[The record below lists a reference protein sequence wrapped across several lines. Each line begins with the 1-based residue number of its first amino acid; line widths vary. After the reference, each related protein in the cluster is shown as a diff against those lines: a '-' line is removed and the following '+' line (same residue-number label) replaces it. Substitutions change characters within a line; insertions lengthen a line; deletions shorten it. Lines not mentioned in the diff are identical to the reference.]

1 MNKLNILSTFYCT
14 LSKFH
19 TNLGLMMFNYLLTL
33 TFTFGTIAYSQTYK
47 NVVAKQD
54 GLSITVRYDM
64 VGKLFRGDQVALTYS
79 LDNGKTYSIIN
90 DAEGD
95 LGKNVLPGKNNEIN
109 WLLIDKDFIIGKIIN
124 FRLVT
129 IPDGM
134 VYVDGGEYLRVNID
148 GEKKEKTEHSVIL
161 GSFLMDETE
170 VTQREYRH
178 VMGKYASDYTGCMEC
193 PVENVSW
200 FDAVAF
206 ALKIGKR
213 LPTEAE
219 WEYAAKGG
227 ANHSSKQ
234 KYSGSNRID
243 DVAWYLGNSDS
254 KQPVGRK
261 KPNSIGL
268 YDMSGNVWEWCADWY
283 HDDYFQI
290 ASKKNPQGP
299 DYGTEKVVRGGSWF
313 SNDVFCNVS
322 RRYKLKPDY
331 RDTNFGFRCVKDL

>member
-1 MNKLNILSTFYCT
+1 MKIKYVLIVITSFVFASATAQTF
-14 LSKFH
+14 
-19 TNLGLMMFNYLLTL
+19 
-33 TFTFGTIAYSQTYK
+33 K
-47 NVVAKQD
+47 NVRVKQD
-54 GLSITVRYDM
+54 GLSITVQYDM
-64 VGKLFRGDQVALTYS
+64 SGKLYRGDQVALTYS
-79 LDNGKTYSIIN
+79 LDNGKTFSVIN

-95 LGKNVLPGKNNEIN
+95 LGSNVLPGKNNEVN
-109 WLLIDKDFIIGKIIN
+109 WMLIDKDFIIGKIIN
-124 FRLVT
+124 FRMVT
-129 IPDGM
+129 VPVGM
-134 VYVDGGEYLRVNID
+134 VYVDGGQFKRTGID
-148 GEKKEKTEHSVIL
+148 EKKKEKTEHSIGL
-161 GSFLMDETE
+161 RSFLMDATE

-200 FDAVAF
+200 FDAVAY
-206 ALKIGKR
+206 ARKVGKR

-219 WEYAAKGG
+219 WEYAARGG
-227 ANHSSKQ
+227 AKGKVDQ
-234 KYSGSNRID
+234 TYSGSNKID
-243 DVAWYLGNSDS
+243 DVAWYLANTDS

-261 KPNSIGL
+261 RPNSIGL

-290 ASKKNPQGP
+290 ADPKNPKGP
-299 DYGTEKVVRGGSWF
+299 EYGTEKVVRGGSWF

>member
-1 MNKLNILSTFYCT
+1 MKIKYVLLATS
-14 LSKFH
+14 
-19 TNLGLMMFNYLLTL
+19 LTL
-33 TFTFGTIAYSQTYK
+33 ASIIGQTYK
-47 NVVAKQD
+47 NVRAKQD
-54 GLSITVRYDM
+54 GLSITVQYDM
-64 VGKLFRGDQVALTYS
+64 AGKLYRGDQVSLTYS
-79 LDNGKTYSIIN
+79 LDNGKSYSVIN
-90 DAEGD
+90 NAEGD
-95 LGKNVLPGKNNEIN
+95 IGANVLPGKNNEIN

-129 IPDGM
+129 VPEGM
-134 VYVDGGEYLRVNID
+134 VYVDGGRFTRMGID
-148 GEKKEKTEHSVIL
+148 DKKKEKTEHSIVL

-200 FDAVAF
+200 FDAVAY
-206 ALKIGKR
+206 ARKIGKR

-219 WEYAAKGG
+219 WEYAARGGIKGESG
-227 ANHSSKQ
+227 HS
-234 KYSGSNRID
+234 YSGSNKID
-243 DVAWYLGNSDS
+243 DVAWYLANTES
-254 KQPVGRK
+254 KQPVGKK
-261 KPNSIGL
+261 KPNAIGL

-283 HDDYFQI
+283 HNDYFQI
-290 ASKKNPQGP
+290 ADTNNPQGP
-299 DYGTEKVVRGGSWF
+299 EYGTEKVVRGGSWF

>member
-1 MNKLNILSTFYCT
+1 MIIINKKYILI
-14 LSKFH
+14 
-19 TNLGLMMFNYLLTL
+19 LTL
-33 TFTFGTIAYSQTYK
+33 LSFAVLSAQTFK
-47 NVVAKQD
+47 NVRAKQD
-54 GLSITVRYDM
+54 GLSITVQYDM
-64 VGKLFRGDQVALTYS
+64 VGKLYRGDEVALTFS
-79 LDNGKTYSIIN
+79 TDNGETYSVIK

-95 LGKNVLPGKNNEIN
+95 LGSNVLPGKNNEIN

-124 FRLVT
+124 FRVVT
-129 IPDGM
+129 VPEGM
-134 VYVDGGEYLRVNID
+134 VYVDGGKFTRTGID
-148 GEKKEKTEHSVIL
+148 GKKKERTEHSIEL
-161 GSFLMDETE
+161 DSFLMDATE

-200 FDAVAF
+200 FDAIAYARKV
-206 ALKIGKR
+206 GKR

-219 WEYAAKGG
+219 WEYAARGG
-227 ANHSSKQ
+227 AYAKGNQS
-234 KYSGSNRID
+234 YSGSNRID
-243 DVAWYLGNSDS
+243 DVAWYLANTQS
-254 KQPVGRK
+254 KQPVGKK
-261 KPNSIGL
+261 KPNAIGI
-268 YDMSGNVWEWCADWY
+268 YDMSGNVWEWCSDWY

-290 ASKKNPQGP
+290 AKTENPKGP

>member
-1 MNKLNILSTFYCT
+1 MKIKYVLLVTS
-14 LSKFH
+14 
-19 TNLGLMMFNYLLTL
+19 LTL
-33 TFTFGTIAYSQTYK
+33 ASIVGQTYK
-47 NVVAKQD
+47 NVRAKQD
-54 GLSITVRYDM
+54 GLSITVQYDM
-64 VGKLFRGDQVALTYS
+64 AGKLYRGDQVSLTYS
-79 LDNGKTYSIIN
+79 LDNGNSYSVIN
-90 DAEGD
+90 NAEGD
-95 LGKNVLPGKNNEIN
+95 IGANVLPGKNNEIN

-129 IPDGM
+129 VPEGM
-134 VYVDGGEYLRVNID
+134 VYVDGGSFTRMGID
-148 GEKKEKTEHSVIL
+148 DKKKEKTEHSITL

-200 FDAVAF
+200 FDAVAY
-206 ALKIGKR
+206 ARKIGKR

-219 WEYAAKGG
+219 WEYAARGGIKGESG
-227 ANHSSKQ
+227 HL
-234 KYSGSNRID
+234 YSGSNKLD
-243 DVAWYLGNSDS
+243 DVAWYLANTEN
-254 KQPVGRK
+254 KQPVGK
-261 KPNSIGL
+261 KEPNAIGL

-283 HDDYFQI
+283 HNDYFQI
-290 ASKKNPQGP
+290 ADTNNPQGP
-299 DYGTEKVVRGGSWF
+299 EYGTEKVVRGGSWF

>member
-1 MNKLNILSTFYCT
+1 MK
-14 LSKFH
+14 KK
-19 TNLGLMMFNYLLTL
+19 YLLISL
-33 TFTFGTIAYSQTYK
+33 FLLLVSIGSAQTYK
-47 NVVAKQD
+47 NVRALQD
-54 GLSITVRYDM
+54 GLSISVQYDM
-64 VGKLFRGDQVALTYS
+64 SGNLFKGDEVALTYS
-79 LDNGKTYSIIN
+79 IDTGETYSYIK

-95 LGKNVLPGKNNEIN
+95 LGANVLPGKNNEIN
-109 WLLIDKDFIIGKIIN
+109 WLLIDKDFIVGKVIS

-129 IPDGM
+129 IPDM
-134 VYVDGGEYLRVNID
+134 MSYVDGGQYTRVNTNA
-148 GEKKEKTEHSVIL
+148 KKNQKSEHTVML
-161 GSFLMDETE
+161 GSYLIDKTE

-200 FDAVAF
+200 FDAMDYAK
-206 ALKIGKR
+206 KIGKR

-219 WEYAAKGG
+219 WEYAARGG
-227 ANHSSKQ
+227 SYRKNFKA
-234 KYSGSNRID
+234 YSGSNKID
-243 DVAWYLGNSDS
+243 EVAWFLANTDS
-254 KQPVGRK
+254 KQPVAK
-261 KPNSIGL
+261 KRPNELGL

-290 ASKKNPQGP
+290 ANKSNPQGP

-313 SNDVFCNVS
+313 SNDVFCNVT

>member
-1 MNKLNILSTFYCT
+1 MKIKYVLLATS
-14 LSKFH
+14 
-19 TNLGLMMFNYLLTL
+19 LTL
-33 TFTFGTIAYSQTYK
+33 TSIAGQTYK
-47 NVVAKQD
+47 NVRAKQD
-54 GLSITVRYDM
+54 GLSITVQYDM
-64 VGKLFRGDQVALTYS
+64 AGKLYRGDQVSLTYS
-79 LDNGKTYSIIN
+79 LDNGKSYSVIN
-90 DAEGD
+90 NAEGD
-95 LGKNVLPGKNNEIN
+95 IGTNVLPGKNNEIN

-129 IPDGM
+129 VPEGM
-134 VYVDGGEYLRVNID
+134 VYVDGGQFTRMGID
-148 GEKKEKTEHSVIL
+148 DKKKEKTEHSIAL

-170 VTQREYRH
+170 VTQRQYRH

-200 FDAVAF
+200 FDAVAY
-206 ALKIGKR
+206 ARKVGKR

-227 ANHSSKQ
+227 AEAKNGQS
-234 KYSGSNRID
+234 YSGSNKID
-243 DVAWYLGNSDS
+243 DVAWYLANTES
-254 KQPVGRK
+254 KQPVGKK
-261 KPNSIGL
+261 KPNAIGL

-283 HDDYFQI
+283 HNDYFQI
-290 ASKKNPQGP
+290 ADVNNPQGP
-299 DYGTEKVVRGGSWF
+299 EYGTEKVVRGGSWF